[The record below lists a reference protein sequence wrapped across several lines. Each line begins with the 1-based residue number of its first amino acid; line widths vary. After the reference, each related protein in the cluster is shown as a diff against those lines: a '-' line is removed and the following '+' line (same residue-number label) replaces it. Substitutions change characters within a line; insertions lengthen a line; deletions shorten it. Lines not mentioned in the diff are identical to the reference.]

1 MPNGN
6 KHPYSKSSKILPH
19 TKQILMFT
27 DGINDKIRTE
37 INKLLKKNS
46 PVLSEFFINKT
57 FLKTFCELS
66 LSYIT

>member
-37 INKLLKKNS
+37 INKLFKMYRILKPLKLLLV
-46 PVLSEFFINKT
+46 VL
-57 FLKTFCELS
+57 LR
-66 LSYIT
+66 

>member
-27 DGINDKIRTE
+27 DGINDKICTE
-37 INKLLKKNS
+37 INKLFKK
-46 PVLSEFFINKT
+46 K
-57 FLKTFCELS
+57 
-66 LSYIT
+66 